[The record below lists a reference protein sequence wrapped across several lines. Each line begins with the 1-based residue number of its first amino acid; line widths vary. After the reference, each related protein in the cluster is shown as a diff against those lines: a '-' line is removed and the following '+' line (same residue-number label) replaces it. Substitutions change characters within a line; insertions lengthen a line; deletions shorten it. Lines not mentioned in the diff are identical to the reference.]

1 MSIKITN
8 ITIPINEEMPDISS
22 FSPEENLMMIKI
34 GSEAIVKGRNFVAGI
49 YYRLWLW
56 VLSFLF
62 LCQLFNYARLFD
74 LASGWRTW
82 VTARLFLFQSRP

>member
-34 GSEAIVKGRNFVAGI
+34 GSEAIVKGRNFVAGM
-49 YYRLWLW
+49 
-56 VLSFLF
+56 S
-62 LCQLFNYARLFD
+62 QK
-74 LASGWRTW
+74 
-82 VTARLFLFQSRP
+82 